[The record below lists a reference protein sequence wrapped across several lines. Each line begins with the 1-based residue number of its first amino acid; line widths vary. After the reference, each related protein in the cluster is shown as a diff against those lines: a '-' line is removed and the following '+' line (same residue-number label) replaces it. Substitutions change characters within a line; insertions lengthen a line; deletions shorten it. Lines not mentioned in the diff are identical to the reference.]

1 MATPC
6 KDEFHL
12 IISEEAQSA
21 EVKPG
26 SDVTIP
32 CQLSPEISTVD
43 MDIRWFKETDCVCLY
58 MDGQMIPGMLYK
70 GRVALNKEIERG
82 NVSLELKNVRKS
94 DGGNYLCQ
102 VTSGDRTEEQ
112 IARVS
117 LKANEGTEML
127 QKTIE
132 KTVSKQTD
140 EKKMVKSAFMAVF
153 TELKDASRF
162 LENAKQEI
170 KEKDA
175 EIQDLKV
182 KLLRTDAKI
191 TPLENMQKTSNDL
204 ETSTFTPDNL
214 ETKSTPQEKQLL
226 NIEPVHGQGRVRSQK
241 VKKDQDESES
251 LETKR
256 QRKSTETNEFHLI
269 IPCESQS
276 AEVKLGSDV
285 TLPCHLSPEISAV
298 DMEIRWFKETD
309 CVCLYMDGQMIPG
322 MLCKGR
328 VALNKEIERGN
339 VSLELKDVRESDS
352 GDYLCQVISGDRTE
366 EKTVKLSLK
375 AHEGTE
381 MPPKTFEKAVSKQT
395 YEKKMVKS
403 ALMAVFT
410 ELKDASKFLEN
421 AKQEIKEK
429 DAEIQDL
436 KVKLLQTDAKI
447 TPLENMQK
455 TSNDL
460 ETSTFTPDNLETKS
474 TPQEKQLLNIE
485 PVHGQGRV
493 RSQKVKKDQDES
505 ESLETKRQRKST
517 ETNEFHL
524 IIPCESQSTEVKL
537 GSDVTLPCHLSPE
550 ISAVDMEIRWFKET
564 DCVCLYMD
572 GQMIPGMLCKGRV
585 ALNKEIE
592 RGNVS
597 LELKDVRESDSGD
610 YLCQVISGDR
620 TEEKTV
626 RLPLKALGTEML
638 QKTIEKTVSKQTDE
652 KKMVKSAL
660 MAVFTEL
667 KDKSKCLE
675 NAKQEIK
682 EKDAQIQDLKAKL
695 LTDVDQSAK
704 QHTIHP
710 GSCILLFEN
719 GSDEAIHFTLPSK
732 PACPVIEKNS
742 GHSVVVKVSPA
753 CNATEELRLLY
764 KMKKEKDWK
773 SRSVQ
778 SLDTVTLTDLSPDTE
793 YEMKYTAVG
802 KLNFFVDGDVITVTT
817 RTTIRAESTR
827 NTIFNKGVKVWSIL
841 TGKTAMSHKH
851 IISTLQ
857 TRIEDLREVQT
868 VDKSDIVMVFCP
880 IVSRV
885 GTDIDAA
892 LKAFSNYTE
901 TKLAVLVV
909 IHHTFD
915 PEKMVPESS
924 KCVNRTDILTVDYL
938 FYEDTGLLK
947 CQKNSDSTDKVVNWL
962 IHEGRKRGV
971 QICPRQNKHVSNWKS
986 LWPLGR
992 P

>member
-485 PVHGQGRV
+485 
-493 RSQKVKKDQDES
+493 
-505 ESLETKRQRKST
+505 
-517 ETNEFHL
+517 
-524 IIPCESQSTEVKL
+524 
-537 GSDVTLPCHLSPE
+537 
-550 ISAVDMEIRWFKET
+550 
-564 DCVCLYMD
+564 
-572 GQMIPGMLCKGRV
+572 
-585 ALNKEIE
+585 
-592 RGNVS
+592 
-597 LELKDVRESDSGD
+597 
-610 YLCQVISGDR
+610 
-620 TEEKTV
+620 
-626 RLPLKALGTEML
+626 
-638 QKTIEKTVSKQTDE
+638 
-652 KKMVKSAL
+652 
-660 MAVFTEL
+660 L